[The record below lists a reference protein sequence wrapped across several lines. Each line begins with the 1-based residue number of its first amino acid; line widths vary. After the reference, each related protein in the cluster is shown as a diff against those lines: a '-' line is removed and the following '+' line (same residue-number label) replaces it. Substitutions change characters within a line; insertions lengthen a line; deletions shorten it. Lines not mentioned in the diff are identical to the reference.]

1 MWDLPRSGIEPVSPA
16 LAEGF
21 FTPEPW
27 GKSHYVFLRALLRY
41 NSQTMQF
48 TRLKWFSGFKY
59 SHRYVQSSSESI
71 WEQFHHLKKKPSTPH
86 APYFHPQLCHRSTF
100 CLYGDLVTKLCLSL
114 TTPWTV
120 DHQTPLPM
128 GCLFWTVHINVIMI
142 SLVFYDWFP
151 SLSIIFSSFIYFEAY
166 AILYSCLWLNNISSY
181 GYTTFSLLVH
191 SLMDIWVVSIFC
203 WPKNLFVSFC
213 TIRYFW
219 ES

>member
-48 TRLKWFSGFKY
+48 THLKWFSGFKY

-86 APYFHPQLCHRSTF
+86 PPYFHPQLCHRSTF
-100 CLYGDLVTKLCLSL
+100 CLYGDLVLSHPSGSGGGTLLHLNSFKSTL
-114 TTPWTV
+114 TQPSPGTFTCHMLFPW
-120 DHQTPLPM
+120 
-128 GCLFWTVHINVIMI
+128 VIMEQQQVNGWMWHQNNSI
-142 SLVFYDWFP
+142 S
-151 SLSIIFSSFIYFEAY
+151 
-166 AILYSCLWLNNISSY
+166 
-181 GYTTFSLLVH
+181 
-191 SLMDIWVVSIFC
+191 
-203 WPKNLFVSFC
+203 
-213 TIRYFW
+213 
-219 ES
+219 